1 MMLARIR
8 YRILL
13 VVGIATMLGLVATIS
28 FYSRYQERTLLSQH
42 ESTMRKLTEAIA
54 EGLHSVMLA
63 GSADIAQAFAERLK
77 AVPDITEFRIMR
89 TDGNEAFQ
97 DNKTIIEVN
106 SRRGEELFPPRETAN
121 RVQVISKDDVNLRR
135 AIDTAKSV
143 VIYHDDAAG
152 NPQLSFLAPL
162 ANQNQC
168 HRCHGKAEAVRGVM
182 RLTTSLASVERDI
195 LHARQ
200 QSFVIFAV
208 ALIATVLLTG
218 YMLGRVVVRP
228 IEKVTNAMTR
238 VSDGDLDH
246 KLAERSNDELGR
258 MGAIF
263 NQMTA
268 QLQST
273 YRRLRREQNKIT
285 TVIETATEG
294 IVVTDANKAIVL
306 VNPAAATL
314 LGKPIDELVSQG
326 YELVVDDRDFIAH
339 CLQTGNPQDIRYKQ
353 HDLQVIATEI
363 RGSDTAVIGTVILI
377 RDVTEEKRLEEGLR
391 RTSTTDALTGLY
403 NRRFLDATLN
413 AEFVRSE
420 RSQVSLSVLMMDID
434 HFKKF
439 NDTHGHDQGDR
450 VLQMVARCLQEQV
463 RSFDF
468 PCRYGG
474 EEYVAILPSMPSDAA
489 CRLAEAIRVKVADTE
504 VDGLHV
510 QLSIGV
516 ATFPGIK
523 AAKPEDVIEAAD
535 AALYRAKETG
545 RNRVMVAAASEAA

>member
-1 MMLARIR
+1 MLARIR

-13 VVGIATMLGLVATIS
+13 VVGVATMLGLVATIS

-77 AVPDITEFRIMR
+77 TVPDITEFRIVR
-89 TDGNEAFQ
+89 IDGTEAFQ
-97 DNKTIIEVN
+97 DNTTINEVN
-106 SRRGEELFPPRETAN
+106 TRRGEELFPPRDTES
-121 RVQVISKDDVNLRR
+121 RVQVIPKDDVNLRR
-135 AIDTAKSV
+135 TIDTVKPI
-143 VIYHDDAAG
+143 VIYQDDAAG

-168 HRCHGKAEAVRGVM
+168 HRCHGKADPVRGVM

-195 LHARQ
+195 LNARQ
-200 QSFVIFAV
+200 QSFVIFAM

-228 IEKVTNAMTR
+228 IEKVTSAMAR
-238 VSDGDLDH
+238 VSEGDLDH

-258 MGAIF
+258 MGASF
-263 NQMTA
+263 NQMTD

-294 IVVTDANKAIVL
+294 IVVTDATGAIVL
-306 VNPAAATL
+306 VNPAATL
-314 LGKPIDELVSQG
+314 LLAKSLDDLVAKG
-326 YELVVDDRDFIAH
+326 YELVVDDSDFIAH
-339 CLQTGNPQDIRYKQ
+339 CLQTGNPQAIRYKQ
-353 HDLQVIATEI
+353 HELQVIATEI
-363 RGSDTAVIGTVILI
+363 RGSDKGMIGTVILI
-377 RDVTEEKRLEEGLR
+377 RDVTEEKRLEEDLR
-391 RTSTTDALTGLY
+391 RTSTTDALTGLF
-403 NRRFLDATLN
+403 NRRFLDATLT

-420 RSQVSLSVLMMDID
+420 RSLLPLSVLMMDID

-450 VLQMVARCLQEQV
+450 VLQMVARCLREQV

-474 EEYVAILPSMPSDAA
+474 EEYVAILPGMDSDAA
-489 CRLAEAIRVKVADTE
+489 YLVAEAIRIKVAETE
-504 VDGLHV
+504 IDSLHV

-516 ATFPGIK
+516 ATFPNVK
-523 AAKPEDVIEAAD
+523 ASTPEALIEAAD

-545 RNRVMVAAASEAA
+545 RNRVVVAVEAA

>member
-1 MMLARIR
+1 MLARIR

-13 VVGIATMLGLVATIS
+13 VVGVATMLGLVATIS
-28 FYSRYQERTLLSQH
+28 FYSRYQERMLLSQH
-42 ESTMRKLTEAIA
+42 ESTMRKLTGAIA

-77 AVPDITEFRIMR
+77 SVPDITEFQIVRV
-89 TDGNEAFQ
+89 DGAEAFQ
-97 DNKTIIEVN
+97 DNKTIAEVN
-106 SRRGEELFPPRETAN
+106 IRRGEEIFAPRDSES
-121 RVQVISKDDVNLRR
+121 RVQVIDKNDSNLRR
-135 AIDTAKSV
+135 AIDTLEPVAV
-143 VIYHDDAAG
+143 YWDDAAG
-152 NPQLSFLAPL
+152 NPQLTFLTPL

-168 HRCHGKAEAVRGVM
+168 HRCHGKAQPVRGVM

-195 LHARQ
+195 LRARQ
-200 QSFVIFAV
+200 ASLGIFAV

-218 YMLGRVVVRP
+218 YMLGRVVVKP
-228 IEKVTNAMTR
+228 IEKVTRAMAR
-238 VSDGDLDH
+238 VSEGDLDH

-258 MGAIF
+258 MGASF
-263 NQMTA
+263 NQMTD

-294 IVVTDANKAIVL
+294 IVVTDAARAIVL
-306 VNPAAATL
+306 VNPAATVL
-314 LGKPIDELVSQG
+314 LDKTIDALVAQG
-326 YELVVDDRDFIAH
+326 YDRVVDDAGFIAH
-339 CLQTGNPQDIRYKQ
+339 CLETGNPQAIRYKQ
-353 HDLQVIATEI
+353 RDLQVIATDI
-363 RGSDTAVIGTVILI
+363 RSSDKAIIGTVILI
-377 RDVTEEKRLEEGLR
+377 RDVTEEKRLEEDLR

-420 RSQVSLSVLMMDID
+420 RSLTPLSVLMMDID
-434 HFKKF
+434 YFKKF

-450 VLQMVARCLQEQV
+450 VLRMVARCMREQV

-474 EEYVAILPSMPSDAA
+474 EEYVAILPGMSSQAA
-489 CRLAEAIRVKVADTE
+489 FKVAEAIRTKVAETE
-504 VDGLHV
+504 VDGLNV

-516 ATFPGIK
+516 ATFPGIT
-523 AAKPEDVIEAAD
+523 AAKSEALIEAAD

-545 RNRVMVAAASEAA
+545 RNRVTVAVDPS